1 MRAYAKSAAQD
12 PARQQR
18 ILDHTQMARRI
29 ALRVG
34 RRVPDWITADDLI
47 AAAMIGLA
55 EAADRYDASRGEP
68 FVAFAEKRIRGAVLD
83 ELRRGDILPRRARQ
97 AARKVGEAVRS
108 LTGRLGRP
116 PEDEEIAAEL
126 GVPVDAYREEL
137 EGLVHVGCVE
147 LGPEVTERRH
157 SDLPEKSS
165 PAAHAEKAQ
174 IMSHLRTALDV
185 LPERDLR
192 ILSLYYVEE
201 LPYAEIGRLI
211 GVSES
216 RVCQLHSRALA
227 RLRAEMPDHD
237 GADDG
242 DDDETP
248 RAPTP
253 RRAPAA
259 AAGRSL

>member
-1 MRAYAKSAAQD
+1 MKGYATTAAKDPMRE
-12 PARQQR
+12 RR

-34 RRVPDWITADDLI
+34 RRVPDWITADDLV

-55 EAADRYDASRGEP
+55 EAADRYDEKRGEP

-97 AARKVGEAVRS
+97 AARKVGEAVRR
-108 LTGRLGRP
+108 LTGKLGRP
-116 PEDEEIAAEL
+116 PEDEEIAGEL
-126 GVPVDAYREEL
+126 GVSVEDYREDL

-157 SDLPEKSS
+157 ADVPERVS
-165 PAAHAEKAQ
+165 PAAMAEKAQ
-174 IMSHLRTALDV
+174 IMQHLRNALDV
-185 LPERDLR
+185 LPERDLK

-227 RLRAEMPDHD
+227 RLRTEMTEPAE
-237 GADDG
+237 G
-242 DDDETP
+242 E
-248 RAPTP
+248 
-253 RRAPAA
+253 AA
-259 AAGRSL
+259 